1 VPSTVDHRLLAE
13 RVRSSLPPGFAETKT
28 MFGGITFLHQGNMLC
43 CASRKG
49 LMVRV
54 GREAEPLALK
64 SPSARRCD
72 GGGREMVGFVLVDAT
87 GFKTD
92 TELARWLDLARAY
105 VEALPAKPT
114 SRNAASRKGK

>member
-1 VPSTVDHRLLAE
+1 
-13 RVRSSLPPGFAETKT
+13 

-105 VEALPAKPT
+105 VEALPAKAGESQCRLT
-114 SRNAASRKGK
+114 KG